1 MVFETKIIFCHG
13 LESGPHGSKYE
24 AMKAAGLPVVAP
36 DGQGRNLG
44 ERLLAV
50 LQEARTAS
58 GPCVLVGSSYGGA
71 VALLAA
77 KALEKERRAPKAVV
91 LCAPALHLE
100 EPPLDADPPLLASPV
115 VILHGRGDDV
125 VSPEVSA
132 SYARRAEAAGH
143 TVELQLVADD
153 HRLSQSLRHL
163 VSTVRRLAQR

>member
-1 MVFETKIIFCHG
+1 VFETKVIFCHG

-24 AMKAAGLPVVAP
+24 AMRAAGLPVVAP
-36 DGQGRNLG
+36 DGQGKSLG

-50 LQEARTAS
+50 LQEARAAT

-77 KALEKERRAPKAVV
+77 KALEQERRAPMAVV
-91 LCAPALHLE
+91 LCAPALHLRE
-100 EPPLDADPPLLASPV
+100 TPLDANPPFLAAPV

-125 VSPEVSA
+125 VPSEISVK
-132 SYARRAEAAGH
+132 YAQRAEAAGH
-143 TVELQLVADD
+143 TVDLRLLTDD

-163 VSTVRRLAQR
+163 VSTVRRVSQR

>member
-1 MVFETKIIFCHG
+1 MFETKVIFCHG

-36 DGQGRNLG
+36 DGQGKNLG

-50 LQEARTAS
+50 LHEARSAS

-77 KALEKERRAPKAVV
+77 KALERERRAPKAVV

-100 EPPLDADPPLLASPV
+100 ESPLDAKPPFIAAPLI
-115 VILHGRGDDV
+115 ILHGRGDDV
-125 VSPEVSA
+125 VPSEVSVA
-132 SYARRAEAAGH
+132 YARRAEAEGYS
-143 TVELQLVADD
+143 VDLQLVADD
-153 HRLSQSLRHL
+153 HRLSQSVRHL
-163 VSTVRRLAQR
+163 VSTVRRVSQR